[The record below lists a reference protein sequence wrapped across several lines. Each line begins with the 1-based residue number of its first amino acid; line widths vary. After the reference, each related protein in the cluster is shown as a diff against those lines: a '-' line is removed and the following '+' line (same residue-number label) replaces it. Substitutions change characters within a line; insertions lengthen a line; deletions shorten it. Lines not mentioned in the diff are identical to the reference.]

1 MTIQTGTYARMIG
14 NAFRLGDMTPG
25 LEAAIG
31 REMLAAQR
39 RERKR
44 PETPQNGYHKQDYTA
59 GYDVARDTV
68 LRLLEDG
75 PVYSADM
82 MAHVSLTRG
91 QLYRL
96 LSAMSRDWLITC
108 ERPDNGK
115 AALWR
120 LP

>member
-1 MTIQTGTYARMIG
+1 MTAHTRIIG
-14 NAFRLGDMTPG
+14 NAFRLAGMTPG
-25 LEAAIG
+25 LEAVIG
-31 REMLAAQR
+31 REMLAVVG

-44 PETPQNGYHKQDYTA
+44 PETPANGYRQQDYTD

-82 MAHVSLTRG
+82 IPHVSLTRG

-96 LSAMSRDWLITC
+96 LSAMHRDWLITC